1 VVTGLV
7 VAVVVA
13 VVVVASAVARHADT
27 HQSASPAPSA
37 PARSSPTPVA
47 GAASGVSAI
56 DFVAS
61 RGTGR
66 LTVLRRS
73 WSGAGSPPPRSGSYL
88 RLQVELRCTGGA
100 VDYQPD
106 YFSLFDA
113 DGQLVEVSPAG
124 RGGLGTG
131 TLHTGERV
139 TGAVLFDLP
148 RGSATLVLADELRSV
163 TAVPV
168 PA

>member
-27 HQSASPAPSA
+27 HQSARVPAAA
-37 PARSSPTPVA
+37 PARSSPTPAA
-47 GAASGVSAI
+47 GGSAAVSAI
-56 DFVAS
+56 DFEAS

-66 LTVLRRS
+66 LTVLRRA
-73 WSGAGSPPPRSGSYL
+73 WSDRGSPPPRSGSYL
-88 RLQVELRCTGGA
+88 RLEVELRCTTGA

-106 YFSLFDA
+106 HFSLFDE
-113 DGQLVEVSPAG
+113 DGQLVEVTTAG
-124 RGGLGTG
+124 RGGLGVG
-131 TLHTGERV
+131 TLHAGERV
-139 TGAVLFDLP
+139 LGTVWFDLP
-148 RGSATLVLADELRSV
+148 RGRATLVLADELRSV